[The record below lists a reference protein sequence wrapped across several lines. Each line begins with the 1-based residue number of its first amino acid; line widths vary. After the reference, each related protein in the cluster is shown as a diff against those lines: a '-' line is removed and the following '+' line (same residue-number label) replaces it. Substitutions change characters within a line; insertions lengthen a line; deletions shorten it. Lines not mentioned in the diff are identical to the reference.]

1 MVPTIRIT
9 GAEVVSSYTADEL
22 GCVPDVPDD
31 PDAPD
36 GAPSAIAHEVP
47 VVVATRR

>member
-1 MVPTIRIT
+1 MPTIRIT

-22 GCVPDVPDD
+22 GCTPDAPDVPDGT
-31 PDAPD
+31 D